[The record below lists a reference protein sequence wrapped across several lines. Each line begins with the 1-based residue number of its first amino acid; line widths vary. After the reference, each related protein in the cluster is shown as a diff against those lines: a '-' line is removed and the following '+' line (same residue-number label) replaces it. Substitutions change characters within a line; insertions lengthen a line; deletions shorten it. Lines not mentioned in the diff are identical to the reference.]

1 MRLGIID
8 GWWDDSPGLRP
19 CDLFFVLSWPKPP
32 QFLYDFI
39 YVYKLVPANYGSH
52 FAGAQRGNPQA
63 SIFANHNLGWDDS
76 FLSSR
81 TQYFERSVEL
91 VVVIPRKAWL
101 TENRKIPAVKLSPV
115 RPWPL
120 WLWSMLHVKMVMVL
134 MQSDG
139 FRCNTE
145 NCKSL

>member
-8 GWWDDSPGLRP
+8 EWWDDSPGLRP

-52 FAGAQRGNPQA
+52 VAGAQRGNPQA
-63 SIFANHNLGWDDS
+63 SIFANHNLGRDDS
-76 FLSSR
+76 FVSSR
-81 TQYFERSVEL
+81 TQCLERS
-91 VVVIPRKAWL
+91 I
-101 TENRKIPAVKLSPV
+101 ENRKIPAVKLSPV

-145 NCKSL
+145 NCKKCLR